1 MNRALRAYPLMLTMA
16 LIAACS
22 NSASDVAAV
31 AAPAPDAPQA
41 IVAPPESVEAPPV
54 GTAPVETA
62 PVQAVAPPPAP
73 NGDSL
78 SVYKSLGRRQ
88 CEAGGETPESLA
100 AQLRAAGVE
109 ATPAG
114 CADDGM
120 MYAAMCGGGTGHLGV
135 LEIRAADAERAAKAG
150 FRPLKD
156 LPDAQRIPCPAPA
169 KDMMK

>member
-1 MNRALRAYPLMLTMA
+1 MSHPLRLAALTAAA
-16 LIAACS
+16 LLVGCSSPATDSAA
-22 NSASDVAAV
+22 AAAPTEA
-31 AAPAPDAPQA
+31 AAPAPAAPVEVAAPVATPDAAPVVDAPQPIA
-41 IVAPPESVEAPPV
+41 APAAAAA
-54 GTAPVETA
+54 G
-62 PVQAVAPPPAP
+62 
-73 NGDSL
+73 SL

-100 AQLRAAGVE
+100 AQLRDAGVE

-135 LEIRAADAERAAKAG
+135 LEIRAADAERAAQAG

>member
-1 MNRALRAYPLMLTMA
+1 MNRTLRASSLMLTIS

-22 NSASDVAAV
+22 NSAPDSPSA
-31 AAPAPDAPQA
+31 AAPAP
-41 IVAPPESVEAPPV
+41 
-54 GTAPVETA
+54 
-62 PVQAVAPPPAP
+62 AVPAAAPAP
-73 NGDSL
+73 APKADTL

-100 AQLRAAGVE
+100 VQLRAAGVE

-120 MYAAMCGGGTGHLGV
+120 MYAAMCGGGTGTLGV
-135 LEIRAADAERAAKAG
+135 LDIRTADAERAAKAG

-156 LPDAQRIPCPAPA
+156 LPDAQRIPCPDALS
-169 KDMMK
+169 KDLMK

>member
-1 MNRALRAYPLMLTMA
+1 MNRALRAYPLMLTVA

-22 NSASDVAAV
+22 NAAPDHAAG

-41 IVAPPESVEAPPV
+41 IVAPP
-54 GTAPVETA
+54 VETA
-62 PVQAVAPPPAP
+62 PVQAVAPAPAP
-73 NGDSL
+73 DGDSL

-120 MYAAMCGGGTGHLGV
+120 M
-135 LEIRAADAERAAKAG
+135 
-150 FRPLKD
+150 
-156 LPDAQRIPCPAPA
+156 
-169 KDMMK
+169 

>member
-1 MNRALRAYPLMLTMA
+1 MNRALRAYPLMLTVA

-22 NSASDVAAV
+22 NSAPDNAAV

-41 IVAPPESVEAPPV
+41 IVAPPVAVETPA
-54 GTAPVETA
+54 VETA
-62 PVQAVAPPPAP
+62 PVQAVAPAPAP
-73 NGDSL
+73 DEDSL

-156 LPDAQRIPCPAPA
+156 LPDAQRIPCPASA

>member
-1 MNRALRAYPLMLTMA
+1 MNRALRASSMMLTIS

-22 NSASDVAAV
+22 NSAPDNASTVAPPAPVAAAPVVPAV
-31 AAPAPDAPQA
+31 APAPAPDA
-41 IVAPPESVEAPPV
+41 
-54 GTAPVETA
+54 
-62 PVQAVAPPPAP
+62 
-73 NGDSL
+73 DSL

-120 MYAAMCGGGTGHLGV
+120 MYAAMCGGGTGTLGV
-135 LEIRAADAERAAKAG
+135 LDIRAADAERAAKAG

-156 LPDAQRIPCPAPA
+156 LPDAQRIACPDAPS

>member
-1 MNRALRAYPLMLTMA
+1 MNRALRTYPLMLTVA

-22 NSASDVAAV
+22 NSAPDNAAV

-41 IVAPPESVEAPPV
+41 IVAPP
-54 GTAPVETA
+54 VETA
-62 PVQAVAPPPAP
+62 PVQAVAPAPAP
-73 NGDSL
+73 DGDSL

-109 ATPAG
+109 AIPAG

-156 LPDAQRIPCPAPA
+156 LPDAQRIPCPASA

>member
-1 MNRALRAYPLMLTMA
+1 MNRALRVYPLMLTVA

-22 NSASDVAAV
+22 NSAPDNAAA
-31 AAPAPDAPQA
+31 AAPAPDAPQP
-41 IVAPPESVEAPPV
+41 IVAPPVAVEAP
-54 GTAPVETA
+54 PVETA
-62 PVQAVAPPPAP
+62 PVQAVAPAPAP
-73 NGDSL
+73 DGDSL

-156 LPDAQRIPCPAPA
+156 LPDAQRIPCPASA

>member
-1 MNRALRAYPLMLTMA
+1 MNRALRAYPLMLTVA

-22 NSASDVAAV
+22 NSAPDNAAV
-31 AAPAPDAPQA
+31 AAPTPDAPQA
-41 IVAPPESVEAPPV
+41 IVAP
-54 GTAPVETA
+54 PVETA
-62 PVQAVAPPPAP
+62 PVQAVAPAPAP
-73 NGDSL
+73 GGDSL

-156 LPDAQRIPCPAPA
+156 LPDAQRIPCPASA